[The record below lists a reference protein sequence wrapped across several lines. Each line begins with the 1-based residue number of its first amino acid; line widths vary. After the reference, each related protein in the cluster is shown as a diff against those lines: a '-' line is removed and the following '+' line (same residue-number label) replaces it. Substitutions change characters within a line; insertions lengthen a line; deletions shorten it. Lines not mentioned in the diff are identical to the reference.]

1 MKNSTVSKAA
11 VAGLFAIAAILGA
24 LPGCSAG
31 NSGSQGVSG
40 TFSGSAVGMGGSSNP
55 VTVTLTLENGTIT
68 AVTAEG
74 PGETEGIGS
83 KAIDVLP
90 GEMVAANSVTVDAVS
105 GADMSEPDSG
115 KSGLIKRA
123 LSMLGK
129 EDMSSFNDVVM
140 IGDRKFDTL
149 GANEVG
155 TDFIGVSY
163 GFAPVGELEALGV
176 QKIAASAAELEK
188 YLFVNE

>member
-74 PGETEGIGS
+74 PGET
-83 KAIDVLP
+83 AIP
-90 GEMVAANSVTVDAVS
+90 A
-105 GADMSEPDSG
+105 
-115 KSGLIKRA
+115 
-123 LSMLGK
+123 
-129 EDMSSFNDVVM
+129 
-140 IGDRKFDTL
+140 
-149 GANEVG
+149 
-155 TDFIGVSY
+155 
-163 GFAPVGELEALGV
+163 
-176 QKIAASAAELEK
+176 
-188 YLFVNE
+188 